1 MEEMK
6 DKEQLEMFEV
16 LTDGYLED
24 CYANGNISAKGVLKD
39 GERIGYWEL
48 YYKNGNIDQK
58 GAYFNGQRIGLWEFY
73 YEDGELMVKI
83 DEGQGYERHVLER
96 GAHRPFDPF
105 RYDRQWLRSLT

>member
-1 MEEMK
+1 MK

-48 YYKNGNIDQK
+48 YYKNGNI
-58 GAYFNGQRIGLWEFY
+58 
-73 YEDGELMVKI
+73 
-83 DEGQGYERHVLER
+83 
-96 GAHRPFDPF
+96 
-105 RYDRQWLRSLT
+105 T